1 MLRPSSP
8 VEAIATFS
16 SISSLTGPLRICI
29 FVSVDYCASLPAR
42 LFLLVP
48 GFGLTV
54 KSAGTA
60 PKKHFELAP
69 NLTPLESTLLQLFIL
84 KNLKLFRINT
94 GSVDI
99 LEGESM
105 PQAVEVVGQAEQ
117 ERLADLHRQATSR
130 SPRGEL
136 TFDH

>member
-16 SISSLTGPLRICI
+16 SISSLTGSLRICI

-94 GSVDI
+94 YEKQG
-99 LEGESM
+99 
-105 PQAVEVVGQAEQ
+105 VGVLSFTCRHVAI
-117 ERLADLHRQATSR
+117 S
-130 SPRGEL
+130 SEL
-136 TFDH
+136 LS